1 MTIQTRKWTRMTT
14 GASGRR
20 RSSLLL
26 LPGNHSTLCRNAKV
40 PAPMP
45 TIVSAPSASYALPPP
60 AAFQPAL
67 RILKRPSP
75 STSTPGSSSNPSTP
89 DASNLKERE
98 AQYQA
103 ARERIFGADSLASP
117 PAVGGNTQSPAA
129 RIVREPRGPGE
140 SKDNEPGQEIKGFTR
155 RGGAKAASTP
165 RKQ

>member
-1 MTIQTRKWTRMTT
+1 MIT

-20 RSSLLL
+20 RSSSLLL
-26 LPGNHSTLCRNAKV
+26 SGNHSTLCRNAKV

-45 TIVSAPSASYALPPP
+45 TIVSASSAGHALPPP

-75 STSTPGSSSNPSTP
+75 SSSTPGSSSNSSTP
-89 DASNLKERE
+89 DPSNLKERE

-103 ARERIFGADSLASP
+103 ARERIFGADSPANP
-117 PAVGGNTQSPAA
+117 PAMGANTQPPAA

-140 SKDNEPGQEIKGFTR
+140 SKGSEPGQEIKGFTR
-155 RGGAKAASTP
+155 RGGAKTAPPSMPPP